1 MTCLRLILSV
11 CFLFSL
17 QSEIIVCAADFS
29 FISLQSFRQ
38 ALSSVF
44 PAYSEPQLLN
54 LFSTDRENPFLRTLS
69 TYSIQL
75 VTIIPIAGNRRH
87 LKSRMV
93 VPALLFLLFV
103 FWIVSLM
110 SSSLLGI
117 KSKTETE
124 ILHLS
129 FWKKHNWPPI
139 LKLPEKN
146 VSTKFKAKNI
156 PGGKIYQVKIFQ
168 VENISGEKQLASD
181 PRSHLPSLL
190 WLCTFHAPQSLFQA
204 T

>member
-17 QSEIIVCAADFS
+17 QSEIIVCAADSLWMNFS
-29 FISLQSFRQ
+29 FISLQSFPP
-38 ALSSVF
+38 ALGSVF
-44 PAYSEPQLLN
+44 HPYSEPQLLN

-139 LKLPEKN
+139 LKLPEKI
-146 VSTKFKAKNI
+146 STIQQNSR
-156 PGGKIYQVKIFQ
+156 QKIFQ
-168 VENISGEKQLASD
+168 VERYI
-181 PRSHLPSLL
+181 R
-190 WLCTFHAPQSLFQA
+190 
-204 T
+204 